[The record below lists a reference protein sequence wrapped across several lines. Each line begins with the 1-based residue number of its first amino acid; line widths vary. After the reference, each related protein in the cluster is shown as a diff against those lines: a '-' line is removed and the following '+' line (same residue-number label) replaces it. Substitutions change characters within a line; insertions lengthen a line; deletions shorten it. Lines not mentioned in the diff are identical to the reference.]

1 MADIY
6 TSSEDEKTIKDVLF
20 KGLRVK
26 APKWTV
32 MRLALAHS
40 LKIQTPPDE
49 ELDRVLEKEKGS
61 EYHLEQV
68 TGRNQGRSATGQQQD
83 YTDAICGL
91 LSIHA
96 NQDLFAD
103 DAAFRTHLQRHV
115 RRGLREFRRGWR
127 ESHDFHQFL
136 YQELC
141 AGLGR
146 ETENSGADFALLLI
160 DALGEIGVQGEI
172 ISTQD
177 GPRITRY
184 QVRLEYPNH
193 LDRVRRGLDK
203 ITFALGLQ
211 KQGVFLAETGKPK
224 IIGLDV
230 PRPRSTWNAVP
241 CRELMG
247 WVAKD
252 VPESA
257 GLPLWPG
264 VSVTGEP
271 VSFDLTRQPHL
282 LVGGTTG
289 SGKSICLHS
298 LLISLLVGVPNNRL
312 DLVLIDPKKVEFAP
326 YAKVHSRRIDVI
338 TDVVDARIRLGTLTE
353 EMDARTTALEN
364 AGVRD
369 LSEGR
374 RKGLVMLPYIVV
386 FVEELAD
393 LVMQVPEAEEHLIR
407 LAQKARA
414 TGIHL
419 IIATQ
424 RPDARTLNGL
434 LRSNI
439 PSRIALTVQKSTESK
454 IILDEV
460 GAERLT
466 GIGDMLVRLSGEPIV
481 RLHGVLV
488 TEDDIAAVIRE
499 EGRT

>member
-6 TSSEDEKTIKDVLF
+6 TSLGDEETIQDVLS
-20 KGLRVK
+20 KGLKVK

-32 MRLALAHS
+32 LRLALAHS
-40 LKIQTPPDE
+40 LKMHSLPDE
-49 ELDRVLEKEKGS
+49 DLDRLDKKGS

-83 YTDAICGL
+83 YTDAIRGL
-91 LSIHA
+91 LSVHA
-96 NQDLFAD
+96 NRDLFAD
-103 DAAFRTHLQRHV
+103 DAAFRTHLQRHI

-127 ESHDFHQFL
+127 ESHDFYQFL

-141 AGLGR
+141 AGVGR
-146 ETENSGADFALLLI
+146 EEESRGTDFADLLI
-160 DALGEIGVQGEI
+160 GALSEIGVRGEI
-172 ISTQD
+172 TDAQD

-184 QVRLEYPNH
+184 LVHLEDPNH

-211 KQGVFLAETGKPK
+211 KHGVFLAETGQPK
-224 IIGLDV
+224 VVGLDV
-230 PRPRSTWNAVP
+230 PRPRNTWRPVH
-241 CRELMG
+241 CQELLQWAERKG
-247 WVAKD
+247 SA
-252 VPESA
+252 EA
-257 GLPLWPG
+257 GLPLWLG
-264 VSVTGEP
+264 VRVTGEP
-271 VSFDLTRQPHL
+271 MSFDLTRQPHL

-289 SGKSICLHS
+289 SGKSICLHA
-298 LLISLLVGVPNNRL
+298 LLISLLVGVPRDRL
-312 DLVLIDPKKVEFAP
+312 NVILIDPKKVEFAP
-326 YAKVHSRRIDVI
+326 YAKANSKRIEVI
-338 TDVVDARIRLGTLTE
+338 TDVVDARTRLGALTE
-353 EMDARTTALEN
+353 EMEARTSALEN

-369 LSEGR
+369 LAEGH
-374 RKGLVMLPYIVV
+374 RKGVLTLPYIVV

-424 RPDARTLNGL
+424 RPDARILNGL

-454 IILDEV
+454 IILDET

-466 GIGDMLVRLSGEPIV
+466 GAGDMLVRLSGEPLV

-488 TEDDIAAVIRE
+488 TEDDSAAVIRN
-499 EGRT
+499 EGRL

>member
-6 TSSEDEKTIKDVLF
+6 TSKEDEATISDILF

-32 MRLALAHS
+32 LRLALAHS
-40 LKIQTPPDE
+40 LKMPSAPDV
-49 ELDRVLEKEKGS
+49 DLERGVAGGG
-61 EYHLEQV
+61 EYDLQQV
-68 TGRNQGRSATGQQQD
+68 SGENQGRSSAGQQQD

-91 LSIHA
+91 LSVHA
-96 NQDLFAD
+96 NQDLFANK
-103 DAAFRTHLQRHV
+103 AEFRLHLQRHI

-127 ESHDFHQFL
+127 EGHDFYQFL

-141 AGLGR
+141 AAAER
-146 ETENSGADFALLLI
+146 ETGQKESDFAALLI
-160 DALGEIGVQGEI
+160 DALREIAVQGEI
-172 ISTQD
+172 IAAQN

-184 QVRLEYPNH
+184 QIRLEDPNH
-193 LDRVRRGLDK
+193 LDRVRRGLEK
-203 ITFALGLQ
+203 IAFTLGLQ
-211 KQGVFLAETGKPK
+211 KQGVFLAETGMPK

-230 PRPRSTWNAVP
+230 PRPRSTWHSVT
-241 CRELMG
+241 CQQLLG
-247 WVAKD
+247 WIDKEAAETV
-252 VPESA
+252 

-271 VSFDLTRQPHL
+271 VSFDLSQQPHL
-282 LVGGTTG
+282 LVAGTTG

-298 LLISLLVGVPNNRL
+298 LLISLLVAVPGDRL
-312 DLVLIDPKKVEFAP
+312 NLLLIDPKKVEFAP
-326 YAKVHSRRIDVI
+326 YGKANSKRIEVI
-338 TDVVDARIRLGTLTE
+338 TDIFAASSRLAKLVE
-353 EMDARTTALEN
+353 EMEARTSILER

-369 LSEGR
+369 LAEGR
-374 RKGLVMLPYIVV
+374 RKGLLTLPYIVV

-393 LVMQVPEAEEHLIR
+393 LVMQAPEAEEHLIR

-414 TGIHL
+414 SGIHL
-419 IIATQ
+419 ILATQ

-439 PSRIALTVQKSTESK
+439 PSRIALTVQKATESK
-454 IILDEV
+454 IILDET

-466 GIGDMLVRLSGEPIV
+466 GSGDMLVRLSGQTII

-488 TEDDIAAVIRE
+488 TQDDSAAVLRG
-499 EGRT
+499 EGRN